1 MQSAINSAFAQIPYD
16 LWQRENEQY
25 YHAIVHLLFSL
36 LNVYIFSEVHTQQGR
51 ADAIVIYEDQIYCME
66 FKLDQS
72 SRVAIEQIQA
82 RGYTERFKDS
92 GKPIHHIGINFS
104 SVHKKVEEIIWES

>member
-1 MQSAINSAFAQIPYD
+1 M
-16 LWQRENEQY
+16 
-25 YHAIVHLLFSL
+25 
-36 LNVYIFSEVHTQQGR
+36 HTQQGR

-72 SRVAIEQIQA
+72 AQDALEQIKS
-82 RGYTERFKDS
+82 RGYTERFRDT

-104 SVHKKVEEIIWES
+104 SEQKKVDDIIW